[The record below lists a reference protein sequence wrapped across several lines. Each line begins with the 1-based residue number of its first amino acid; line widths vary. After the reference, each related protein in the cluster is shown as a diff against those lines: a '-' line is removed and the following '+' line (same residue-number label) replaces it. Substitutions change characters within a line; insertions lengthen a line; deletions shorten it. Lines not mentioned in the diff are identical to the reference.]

1 MRESKISFSA
11 TMETELP
18 STLVRVMLL
27 CAASPASLLPAQGAP
42 LDSVNRYV
50 TAEMRR
56 QKIPGLSIAIVRG
69 DSILLARGFGFANL
83 EHRVPATDS
92 TVYQS
97 GSLGKQF
104 AATAVGILA
113 QQGRLGLNDPITRWF
128 PEGRGT
134 WDSVRVRHLLTHTS
148 GVPDYTDSMIDLRK
162 DYTEEQLVR
171 TAAQQP
177 LDFPAGTSWSY
188 SNTGYLL
195 LGVIIHRVTG
205 RFYGDVLRELLFKPL
220 GMGTRIISEAD
231 IVPNRAAGYRLVD
244 GEVKNQE
251 WVSPSL
257 NTTADGALYLTVN
270 DLAKWAIALKQQRVP
285 AGRVL
290 EQAWTPVRLAD
301 GGTFPYGHGWAL
313 GPQRSHRRIGHT
325 GSWQGFKTA
334 MYRYPEL
341 DLSVAVLANL
351 AEATPGPIAQGI
363 AGILEPSL
371 RPPELFSGTIGGAS
385 PPVEVSAL
393 LRRIVAGH
401 EAGVTPGARR
411 HLVPAARRNWPE
423 ILKRAKSWTA
433 LGCERPP
440 GGQIRWLGADAVH
453 VCYAR
458 GAGTEGQ
465 AIATVYYTRDWQ
477 ASYFDLE
484 NY

>member
-1 MRESKISFSA
+1 MP
-11 TMETELP
+11 L
-18 STLVRVMLL
+18 TLVIVLL
-27 CAASPASLLPAQGAP
+27 VCAAASLAPSLPAQAVP
-42 LDSVNRYV
+42 LDSVVRYV
-50 TAEMRR
+50 TAEMQR
-56 QKIPGLSIAIVRG
+56 QKITGLSVAIVRR

-83 EHRVPATDS
+83 EHRVPASDS

-104 AATAVGILA
+104 TATAVGMLA
-113 QQGRLGLNDPITRWF
+113 QQGRLSLDERITRWF

-134 WDSVRVRHLLTHTS
+134 WDSVTVRHLLTHTS

-171 TAAQQP
+171 FAAKQR

-195 LGVIIHRVTG
+195 LGVIVHRVTG
-205 RFYGDVLRELLFKPL
+205 RFYGDVLQELLFEPL
-220 GMGTRIISEAD
+220 GMRTRVISEAD

-244 GEVKNQE
+244 EQVKNQE

-270 DLAKWAIALKQQRVP
+270 DLAKWAMALKQQRVP
-285 AGRVL
+285 GRRVL
-290 EQAWTPVRLAD
+290 EEAWTPVRLAD
-301 GGTFPYGHGWAL
+301 GGTFPYGYGWDL
-313 GPQRSHRRIGHT
+313 GPQRRHRRIGHT

-334 MYRYPEL
+334 IFRYPEL

-371 RPPELFSGTIGGAS
+371 LPPELFSAAIGGPS
-385 PPVEVSAL
+385 LPVAIAAL
-393 LRRIVAGH
+393 LRRIVAGNV
-401 EAGVTPGARR
+401 AGITPGARR
-411 HLVPAARRNWPE
+411 HLVPAAKRWLPE
-423 ILKRAKSWTA
+423 ILKEAQSWTA
-433 LGCERPP
+433 LGCERPI
-440 GGQIRWLGADAVH
+440 GGHIRWLGADAVH

-458 GAGTEGQ
+458 GIGAAGRTMVT
-465 AIATVYYTRDWQ
+465 AYYTADWRV
-477 ASYFDLE
+477 SFFGMEKY
-484 NY
+484 

>member
-1 MRESKISFSA
+1 MP
-11 TMETELP
+11 L
-18 STLVRVMLL
+18 TLVVVLLL
-27 CAASPASLLPAQGAP
+27 CAAPTASTSLVGQAVP
-42 LDSVNRYV
+42 LDSVSRYV

-56 QKIPGLSIAIVRG
+56 QKIPGLSVAIVRG
-69 DSILLARGFGFANL
+69 DSVLLARGFGFANL
-83 EHRVPATDS
+83 ELRVPATDS

-104 AATAVGILA
+104 TATAIGMLA
-113 QQGRLGLNDPITRWF
+113 QQGRLSLEERITRWL

-171 TAAQQP
+171 VAAKQR

-195 LGVIIHRVTG
+195 LGVIVHRVTG
-205 RFYGDVLRELLFKPL
+205 RFYGDVLQDLLFAPL
-220 GMGTRIISEAD
+220 GMRTRVISEAD
-231 IVPNRAAGYRLVD
+231 IVPHRAAGYRLVD
-244 GEVKNQE
+244 EQVKNQE

-270 DLAKWAIALKQQRVP
+270 DLAKWAVALKQQRVP
-285 AGRVL
+285 TGRVL
-290 EQAWTPVRLAD
+290 AEAWTPVRLAD
-301 GGTFPYGHGWAL
+301 GGSIPYGYGWDLSA
-313 GPQRSHRRIGHT
+313 QRTHRRIGHT

-334 MYRYPEL
+334 IYNYPEF

-351 AEATPGPIAQGI
+351 AEATPGPIAEGI

-371 RPPELFSGTIGGAS
+371 LPPELFSATIGGPS
-385 PPVEVSAL
+385 PPIAISAL
-393 LRRIVAGH
+393 LRRIVAGN
-401 EAGVTPGARR
+401 EAGITPGARR
-411 HLVPAARRNWPE
+411 HLVPAAKRQLPE
-423 ILKRAKSWTA
+423 ILKQAESWTA
-433 LGCERPP
+433 LGCERPM
-440 GGQIRWLGADAVH
+440 GGHMRWLGADAVH

-458 GAGTEGQ
+458 GVGAAGRTMVT
-465 AIATVYYTRDWQ
+465 AYYTGDWRV
-477 ASYFDLE
+477 SFFDME
-484 NY
+484 KY

>member
-1 MRESKISFSA
+1 MP
-11 TMETELP
+11 L
-18 STLVRVMLL
+18 TLIMVLL
-27 CAASPASLLPAQGAP
+27 VCAAASTPQSLEAQAVP
-42 LDSVNRYV
+42 LDSVARYV
-50 TAEMRR
+50 TAEMQR
-56 QKIPGLSIAIVRG
+56 QKIPGLSVAIVRG
-69 DSILLARGFGFANL
+69 DSILHARGFGFANL
-83 EHRVPATDS
+83 EHRVPASDI

-104 AATAVGILA
+104 TATAVGMLA
-113 QQGRLGLNDPITRWF
+113 QQGRLSLDERITRWF

-171 TAAQQP
+171 VAAKQS
-177 LDFPAGTSWSY
+177 LDFAAGTSWSY

-205 RFYGDVLRELLFKPL
+205 RFYGDVLQELLFAPL
-220 GMGTRIISEAD
+220 GMRTRVISEAD

-244 GEVKNQE
+244 NQVKNQE

-270 DLAKWAIALKQQRVP
+270 DLAKWAVALKQQRVP
-285 AGRVL
+285 ASGVL
-290 EQAWTPVRLAD
+290 EEAWTPVRLAD
-301 GGTFPYGHGWAL
+301 GGTFPYGYGWNL
-313 GPQRSHRRIGHT
+313 STQRTHRRIGHT

-334 MYRYPEL
+334 IFRYPEL
-341 DLSVAVLANL
+341 DLSVIVLANL

-371 RPPELFSGTIGGAS
+371 RPPELFSAAIGGPS
-385 PPVEVSAL
+385 PPVAISTQ
-393 LRRIVAGH
+393 LRRILAGN
-401 EAGVTPGARR
+401 EAGIAPGARR
-411 HLVPAARRNWPE
+411 HLVPAARRQLPE
-423 ILKRAKSWTA
+423 ILKQAQSWTA
-433 LGCERPP
+433 LGCERPM
-440 GGQIRWLGADAVH
+440 GGHMRWLGADAVH

-458 GAGTEGQ
+458 GIGAKGR
-465 AIATVYYTRDWQ
+465 TVASVFYTADWQ
-477 ASYFDLE
+477 VAYFELE

>member
-1 MRESKISFSA
+1 MP
-11 TMETELP
+11 L
-18 STLVRVMLL
+18 TLVIVLL
-27 CAASPASLLPAQGAP
+27 VCAAASVPIPISAQVP
-42 LDSVNRYV
+42 LDSVVRYV
-50 TAEMRR
+50 TAEMQR
-56 QKIPGLSIAIVRG
+56 QKIPGLSVAIVRG

-83 EHRVPATDS
+83 EHRVPASDS

-104 AATAVGILA
+104 TATAVGMLA
-113 QQGRLGLNDPITRWF
+113 QQGRLSLEERITRWF

-134 WDSVRVRHLLTHTS
+134 WDSVTVRHLLTHTS

-171 TAAQQP
+171 FAAKQP

-195 LGVIIHRVTG
+195 LGVIVHRVTG
-205 RFYGDVLRELLFKPL
+205 RFYGDVLQELLFEPL
-220 GMGTRIISEAD
+220 GMRTRVISEAD

-244 GEVKNQE
+244 EQVKNQE

-285 AGRVL
+285 DRRVL
-290 EQAWTPVRLAD
+290 EEAWTPVRLAD
-301 GGTFPYGHGWAL
+301 GGTFPYGYGWDL

-334 MYRYPEL
+334 IFRYPEL

-371 RPPELFSGTIGGAS
+371 LPPELFSAAIGGPS
-385 PPVEVSAL
+385 PPVAISAL
-393 LRRIVAGH
+393 LRRIVAGN
-401 EAGVTPGARR
+401 EAGLAPGARR
-411 HLVPAARRNWPE
+411 HLLPAARRNWPE
-423 ILKRAKSWTA
+423 TLKQVKSWTS
-433 LGCERPP
+433 LGCERPA
-440 GGQIRWLGADAVH
+440 GGQTRWLGAEAVH

-458 GAGTEGQ
+458 GIGAEGR

-477 ASYFDLE
+477 VTYFDLE

>member
-1 MRESKISFSA
+1 MSL
-11 TMETELP
+11 ML
-18 STLVRVMLL
+18 TLVLL
-27 CAASPASLLPAQGAP
+27 VCAALWPAALLSAQAAS
-42 LDSVNRYV
+42 LDSVARYV
-50 TAEMRR
+50 TAMMQR
-56 QKIPGLSIAIVRG
+56 QKIPGVSIAIVRG
-69 DSILLARGFGFANL
+69 DRILLARGFGFASL
-83 EHRVPATDS
+83 EHRVPASDS

-104 AATAVGILA
+104 TATAIGMLA
-113 QQGRLGLNDPITRWF
+113 QQGRLSLDDRITRWF
-128 PEGRGT
+128 PEGKGA

-148 GVPDYTDSMIDLRK
+148 GVPDYTDSLIDLRK

-171 TAAQQP
+171 LAAKQP

-195 LGVIIHRVTG
+195 LGVIIHRVAG
-205 RFYGDVLRELLFKPL
+205 HFYGDVLHELVFAPL
-220 GMGTRIISEAD
+220 GMRTRVISEAD
-231 IVPNRAAGYRLVD
+231 IVPNRAAGYRLVK
-244 GEVKNQE
+244 GQVKNQE

-270 DLAKWAIALKQQRVP
+270 DLAKWALALKQQRVP

-290 EQAWTPVRLAD
+290 NEAWTPVRLAD
-301 GGTFPYGHGWAL
+301 GGTFPYGYGWDL
-313 GPQRSHRRIGHT
+313 SPQRRHRRIGHT

-371 RPPELFSGTIGGAS
+371 RPPELLSSTIGGPN
-385 PPVEVSAL
+385 PPVPIAAV
-393 LRRIVAGH
+393 LRRIVSGN
-401 EAGVTPGARR
+401 EAGIAPGARR
-411 HLVPAARRNWPE
+411 HLVPAARRWLPE
-423 ILKRAKSWTA
+423 LLKQAKTWTA
-433 LGCERPP
+433 LGCERPM
-440 GGQIRWLGADAVH
+440 GDQIRWLGADAVH

-458 GAGTEGQ
+458 GVGAEDRTV
-465 AIATVYYTRDWQ
+465 ATVYFTGDWQ
-477 ASYFDLE
+477 VAYFELE

>member
-1 MRESKISFSA
+1 
-11 TMETELP
+11 
-18 STLVRVMLL
+18 
-27 CAASPASLLPAQGAP
+27 
-42 LDSVNRYV
+42 SV
-50 TAEMRR
+50 
-56 QKIPGLSIAIVRG
+56 AIVRG

-104 AATAVGILA
+104 TATVVGMLA
-113 QQGRLGLNDPITRWF
+113 QQGRLSLNERITRWF
-128 PEGRGT
+128 PEGRGA
-134 WDSVRVRHLLTHTS
+134 WDSVTVRHLLTHTS

-171 TAAQQP
+171 IAAKQR
-177 LDFPAGTSWSY
+177 LDFAAGTGWSY

-195 LGVIIHRVTG
+195 LGVIVHRVTG
-205 RFYGDVLRELLFKPL
+205 RFYGDVLQELLFKPL
-220 GMGTRIISEAD
+220 GMGTRVISEAD

-244 GEVKNQE
+244 DQVKNQE

-270 DLAKWAIALKQQRVP
+270 DLAKWAIALKQRRVP
-285 AGRVL
+285 PVSVL
-290 EQAWTPVRLAD
+290 DQAWTPVQLAD
-301 GGTFPYGHGWAL
+301 GGMFPYGYGWDL
-313 GPQRSHRRIGHT
+313 EPQRNHRRIGHT

-334 MYRYPEL
+334 IYHYPDL

-371 RPPELFSGTIGGAS
+371 RPPQLFNQAIGGPS
-385 PPVEVSAL
+385 PPVAISAL
-393 LRRIVAGH
+393 LRRIVAGN
-401 EAGVTPGARR
+401 ETGLTPGARR
-411 HLVPAARRNWPE
+411 HLVSAAKRRLPE
-423 ILKRAKSWTA
+423 ILKQAKSWAA
-433 LGCERPP
+433 LGCERPT
-440 GGQIRWLGADAVH
+440 GGPMRWLGAEAVH

-458 GAGTEGQ
+458 GTGAARERTIVTGYFTG
-465 AIATVYYTRDWQ
+465 DWQ
-477 ASYFDLE
+477 VAYFHLE

>member
-1 MRESKISFSA
+1 MPLMLIMA
-11 TMETELP
+11 V
-18 STLVRVMLL
+18 LV
-27 CAASPASLLPAQGAP
+27 CAAPWTSPSLAAQSVP
-42 LDSVNRYV
+42 LDSVARYV
-50 TAEMRR
+50 TAVMQH
-56 QKIPGLSIAIVRG
+56 QKIPGLSVAIVRG

-83 EHRVPATDS
+83 EHRVPASDS

-104 AATAVGILA
+104 TATAVGMLA
-113 QQGRLGLNDPITRWF
+113 QQGRLSLDERITKWF
-128 PEGRGT
+128 PEGQGT

-162 DYTEEQLVR
+162 DYTEDQLVR
-171 TAAQQP
+171 VATKQR

-195 LGVIIHRVTG
+195 LGVIVHRVTG
-205 RFYGDVLRELLFKPL
+205 RFYGDVLQDLLFKPL
-220 GMGTRIISEAD
+220 GMRTRVISEAD

-244 GEVKNQE
+244 NQVKNQE

-270 DLAKWAIALKQQRVP
+270 DLAKWAIALKKQRLPP
-285 AGRVL
+285 ARVL
-290 EQAWTPVRLAD
+290 EEAWTPVRLAD
-301 GGTFPYGHGWAL
+301 GGTFPYGYGWDL
-313 GPQRSHRRIGHT
+313 GPQRGHERIGHT

-334 MYRYPEL
+334 IYRYPEL

-371 RPPELFSGTIGGAS
+371 RPPELFDSTIGGSS
-385 PPVEVSAL
+385 PPVPISAL
-393 LRRIVAGH
+393 LRRIVAGNAH
-401 EAGVTPGARR
+401 GIAPGARR
-411 HLVPAARRNWPE
+411 HLLPAARRQLPE
-423 ILKRAKSWTA
+423 ILKQARSWTA
-433 LGCERPP
+433 LGCERPM
-440 GGQIRWLGADAVH
+440 GGRVQWLGAEAVH

-458 GAGTEGQ
+458 GVGTEGR
-465 AIATVYYTRDWQ
+465 AVATVYYTRDWQ
-477 ASYFDLE
+477 VAYFDFD
-484 NY
+484 YY

>member
-1 MRESKISFSA
+1 MALTLIIVLLVCAGASA
-11 TMETELP
+11 P
-18 STLVRVMLL
+18 SSS
-27 CAASPASLLPAQGAP
+27 AAQAVP
-42 LDSVNRYV
+42 LDSVARYV
-50 TAEMRR
+50 TAEMQR
-56 QKIPGLSIAIVRG
+56 QKIPGLSVAIVRG

-104 AATAVGILA
+104 TATLVGMLA
-113 QQGRLGLNDPITRWF
+113 QQGRLSLEERITRWF

-134 WDSVRVRHLLTHTS
+134 WDSIRVRHLLTHTS

-162 DYTEEQLVR
+162 DYTEQQLVR
-171 TAAQQP
+171 VAAKQP

-195 LGVIIHRVTG
+195 LGVIVHRVTG
-205 RFYGDVLRELLFKPL
+205 RFYGDVLEERLFAPL
-220 GMGTRIISEAD
+220 GMRTRVISEAD

-285 AGRVL
+285 AGSVL
-290 EQAWTPVRLAD
+290 EQAWMPVRLAD
-301 GGTFPYGHGWAL
+301 GGTFPYGYGWDLA
-313 GPQRSHRRIGHT
+313 PQRSHRRIGHT

-334 MYRYPEL
+334 IFRYPEL

-371 RPPELFSGTIGGAS
+371 RPPELFSGTIGGPS
-385 PPVEVSAL
+385 PPIAILAL
-393 LRRIVAGH
+393 LRRIVAGN
-401 EAGVTPGARR
+401 EAGIAPGARR
-411 HLVPAARRNWPE
+411 HLVPAARRRLPE
-423 ILKRAKSWTA
+423 ILKQAQSWTA
-433 LGCERPP
+433 LGCERPM
-440 GGQIRWLGADAVH
+440 GGQIRWLGADATH

-458 GAGTEGQ
+458 GFGVKERAVV
-465 AIATVYYTRDWQ
+465 TVYFTSDWRV
-477 ASYFDLE
+477 AYFDLE

>member
-1 MRESKISFSA
+1 
-11 TMETELP
+11 
-18 STLVRVMLL
+18 
-27 CAASPASLLPAQGAP
+27 
-42 LDSVNRYV
+42 
-50 TAEMRR
+50 
-56 QKIPGLSIAIVRG
+56 
-69 DSILLARGFGFANL
+69 
-83 EHRVPATDS
+83 
-92 TVYQS
+92 
-97 GSLGKQF
+97 
-104 AATAVGILA
+104 
-113 QQGRLGLNDPITRWF
+113 
-128 PEGRGT
+128 
-134 WDSVRVRHLLTHTS
+134 VRHLLTHTS

-171 TAAQQP
+171 IAARQR

-205 RFYGDVLRELLFKPL
+205 RFYGDVLQELLFKPL
-220 GMGTRIISEAD
+220 GMRTRVISEAD
-231 IVPNRAAGYRLVD
+231 IVPNRAAGYRLVK
-244 GEVKNQE
+244 GQLKNQE

-270 DLAKWAIALKQQRVP
+270 DLAKWAVALKKQRVP

-290 EQAWTPVRLAD
+290 DQAWTPVRLAD
-301 GGTFPYGHGWAL
+301 GWTFPYGYGWDL
-313 GPQRSHRRIGHT
+313 SPQRSHRRIGHT

-334 MYRYPEL
+334 IYRYPDL

-371 RPPELFSGTIGGAS
+371 RPPELLASTIGGPT
-385 PPVEVSAL
+385 PPVTISAL
-393 LRRIVAGH
+393 LHRIVSGN
-401 EAGVTPGARR
+401 EAGIAPGARR
-411 HLVPAARRNWPE
+411 HLVPAARRQLPD
-423 ILKRAKSWTA
+423 ILKQAQSWTA
-433 LGCERPP
+433 LGCERPM

-458 GAGTEGQ
+458 GVGPEGRTV
-465 AIATVYYTRDWQ
+465 ATVYFTGEWQ
-477 ASYFDLE
+477 VAYFEVE